1 MPKVQNAVTQ
11 VQAADKVSVHMH
23 GWILSHLSGSRSTM
37 PITMIFLPGRMPPR
51 MRPLKGT
58 VYAEHIVIY
67 YAQPWGENTSVHLK

>member
-1 MPKVQNAVTQ
+1 
-11 VQAADKVSVHMH
+11 
-23 GWILSHLSGSRSTM
+23 M

-58 VYAEHIVIY
+58 VYAEHIDIY